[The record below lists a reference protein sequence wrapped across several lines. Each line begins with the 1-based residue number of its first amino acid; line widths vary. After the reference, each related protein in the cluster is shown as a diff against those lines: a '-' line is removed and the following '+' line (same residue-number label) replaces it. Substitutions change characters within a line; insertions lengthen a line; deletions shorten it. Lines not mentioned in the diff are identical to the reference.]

1 MCGFLFYFSK
11 SKKYNK
17 NKFLLSSK
25 LIEHRGPDDYSD
37 YYDNEVAVSFYRL
50 SIRDLSSNG
59 RQPMFSKSKKYLM
72 VFNGEIYNSTELK
85 KNFNLK
91 NIVGTSDSEIL
102 LEFIEKYGVE
112 KIRYIKGMFSVIIYD
127 LKNKKLLA
135 FRDRFGIKPL
145 YYHENDSYV
154 IFSSEIKPILKYS
167 NFCKIDDRSMLSFF
181 LKGEI
186 ENSENTLFKDIKSL
200 EDII

>member
-11 SKKYNK
+11 AKKYNK
-17 NKFLLSSK
+17 QKFLLSSK

-59 RQPMFSKSKKYLM
+59 RQPMYSKSKKYLM
-72 VFNGEIYNSTELK
+72 VFNGEIYNSAELK

-91 NIVGTSDSEIL
+91 NIIGTSDTEIL
-102 LEFIEKYGVE
+102 LEFIEKYGVD
-112 KIRYIKGMFSVIIYD
+112 KIKYVKGMYSAIIYD
-127 LKNKKLLA
+127 LKNKKILA

-145 YYHENDSYV
+145 YYYESDDYV
-154 IFSSEIKPILKYS
+154 IFSSEIKPIL
-167 NFCKIDDRSMLSFF
+167 
-181 LKGEI
+181 
-186 ENSENTLFKDIKSL
+186 NTQISAK
-200 EDII
+200 